1 MATSSEASQLTFY
14 PAFCF
19 KASPTH
25 FTWKKNPDQGLFFY
39 LNHPIRFVSVMGII
53 VARTEVPRRTILT
66 LDDSSGA
73 TIDIVVLRAEESES
87 QRGTSPSLKS
97 EPELDGL
104 HPVQRQPQPQ
114 PQPQPHLTATT
125 QTALSIEALAVGAP
139 VHIKG
144 TLSVF
149 RSTVQIQLERFFP
162 VRETGA
168 EMRFLDQRCRFLV
181 EVLSV
186 PWWVGEAEMA
196 RLREMVDEEGRKVE
210 GDQERRARRAR
221 RRAEREERDRGRI
234 WGIWEREEAQRER
247 EAERCREDG
256 VALMRE
262 LEGAKF
268 GC

>member
-104 HPVQRQPQPQ
+104 HPVQR
-114 PQPQPHLTATT
+114 QPQPHLTATT